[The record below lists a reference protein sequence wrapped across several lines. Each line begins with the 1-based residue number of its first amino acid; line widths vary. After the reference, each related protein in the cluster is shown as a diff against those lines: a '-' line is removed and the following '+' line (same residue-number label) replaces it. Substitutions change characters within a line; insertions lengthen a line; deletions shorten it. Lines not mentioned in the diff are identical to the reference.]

1 MQMHGNTIL
10 ITGGGSGI
18 GRGLAA
24 ALHRAGN
31 RVVIAGRRVSA
42 LRAVTDAHPGMRSLR
57 LDLADGASVHQLAA
71 RATRELPDLN
81 VVVNN
86 AGTIAL
92 EDPAVPEPALIAS
105 IVATNLVGPMT
116 LTSLLLPALVRQSR
130 GAVIN
135 VTSALAFVPLAQAPS
150 YCASKAGLHS
160 YTESLRFLLRDSPVQ
175 VIEIAPP
182 RVETDMTGPADDGYT
197 MDLDDFVAETM
208 AQLTAGP
215 DAGQVV
221 VDAARA
227 VRYAER
233 DGAYAELFAAVN
245 RAR

>member
-1 MQMHGNTIL
+1 MQMHGNTVL

-18 GRGLAA
+18 GRGLAV

-31 RVVIAGRRVSA
+31 RVVVAGRRASA
-42 LRAVTDAHPGMRSLR
+42 LRAVTDAHPGMRPLG
-57 LDLADGASVHQLAA
+57 LDLADAASVHQFAA
-71 RATRELPDLN
+71 RVTRDLPELN

-86 AGTIAL
+86 AGTMAL
-92 EDPAVPEPALIAS
+92 EDPAVPNPAVIAS
-105 IVATNLVGPMT
+105 IVATNLVGPMM

-160 YTESLRFLLRDSPVQ
+160 YTESLRFLLRDSPIE

-182 RVETDMTGPADDGYT
+182 RVETDMTVSADDGHT
-197 MDLDDFVAETM
+197 MNLDDFVAETM
-208 AQLTAGP
+208 AQLAARP
-215 DAGQVV
+215 DAGEVV